1 MTYVA
6 LLRGI
11 NVGRAKRVAMAD
23 LRTLIEGLGYRH
35 VQTLLNSG
43 NVVFTGPKTPGAAIA
58 ARIERTMTKTL
69 GVAAN
74 VTIVSADELEAIV
87 NAMPLETDGRDPS
100 RMMVGFFR
108 TPADE
113 RRIDAVVSA
122 TWTPDE
128 VATGPRVVYVWC
140 PDKILESTA
149 FAAIGRAAGDGI
161 TTRNWST
168 VTKLLA
174 LSRELVPRANVKS

>member
-11 NVGRAKRVAMAD
+11 NVGRAKRVAMGD
-23 LRTLIEGLGYRH
+23 LRALLEGLGYRD
-35 VQTLLNSG
+35 VRTLLNSG
-43 NVVFTGPKTPGAAIA
+43 NAVFTTPKSAGVALAS
-58 ARIERTMTKTL
+58 RIEEAMSRKL
-69 GVAAN
+69 GVTAK
-74 VTIVSADELEAIV
+74 VTVVSAAELQAAV
-87 NAMPLETDGRDPS
+87 KGLPLATAGRDPS
-100 RMMVGFFR
+100 RLMVGFFR

-113 RRIDAVVSA
+113 RRVDDVVRQKWA
-122 TWTPDE
+122 PDE

-140 PDKILESTA
+140 PESILESRA
-149 FAAIGRAAGDGI
+149 FEAIGRAAGDGI

-174 LSRELVPRANVKS
+174 MVGATP

>member
-11 NVGRAKRVAMAD
+11 NVGRAKRIAMAD
-23 LRTLIEGLGYRH
+23 LRTLLEGLGYRD
-35 VQTLLNSG
+35 VRTLLNSG
-43 NVVFTGPKTPGAAIA
+43 NAVFTAPKSADTALAS
-58 ARIERTMTKTL
+58 RIEEAMTRKL
-69 GVAAN
+69 GVTAK
-74 VTIVSADELEAIV
+74 VTVVSASDLQKAVDGLSLSTE
-87 NAMPLETDGRDPS
+87 GRDPS
-100 RMMVGFFR
+100 KLMVGFFR

-113 RRIDAVVSA
+113 RRIDGLVRQKWA
-122 TWTPDE
+122 PDE

-140 PDKILESTA
+140 PDSILESRA
-149 FAAIGRAAGDGI
+149 LEAIGRAAGDGI

-174 LSRELVPRANVKS
+174 MVRP

>member
-23 LRTLIEGLGYRH
+23 LRALLEDLGYRD
-35 VQTLLNSG
+35 VRTLLNSG
-43 NVVFTGPKTPGAAIA
+43 NVVFTTPKSAGTALA
-58 ARIERTMTKTL
+58 ARIEEAMTRKL
-69 GVAAN
+69 GVTAK
-74 VTIVSADELEAIV
+74 VTVVSASELQAAV
-87 NAMPLETDGRDPS
+87 KGLPLATAGRDPS
-100 RMMVGFFR
+100 RLMVGFFR

-113 RRIDAVVSA
+113 RRVDDLVRQKWA
-122 TWTPDE
+122 PDE
-128 VATGPRVVYVWC
+128 VATGPRAVYVWC
-140 PDKILESTA
+140 PDGILESRA
-149 FAAIGRAAGDGI
+149 FEAIGRAAGDGM

-174 LSRELVPRANVKS
+174 MAGATP